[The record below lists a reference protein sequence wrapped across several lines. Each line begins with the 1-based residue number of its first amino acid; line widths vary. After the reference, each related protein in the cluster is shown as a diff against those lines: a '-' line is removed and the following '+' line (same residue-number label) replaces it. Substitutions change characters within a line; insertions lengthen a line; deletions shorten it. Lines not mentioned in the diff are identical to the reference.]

1 MKENCKEFIFVI
13 GKSEGMNAEKMIEGI
28 NKIVDTQ
35 KTGKDESIFTLVFF
49 NEAYK
54 FSASGKSFKE
64 MKKYNKITYVPKGKS
79 ALWDAMGYSMD
90 TVGERLSETSQ
101 ENMPCQV
108 CMIVIGESDNASTVY
123 DFARL
128 DEMIKVQKYTYK
140 WDFVFY
146 GDKESG
152 FDINKGGKF
161 ENYEAMFEAINNYI
175 TSLRQ

>member
-13 GKSEGMNAEKMIEGI
+13 GKSEGMDAEKMIEGI

-35 KTGKDESIFTLVFF
+35 KKGNDESIFTLAFF
-49 NEAYK
+49 NEVCK
-54 FSASGKSFKE
+54 ISASGKSFKE

-90 TVGERLSETSQ
+90 SVGERLSETSD

-108 CMIVIGESDNASTVY
+108 CMIVIGENDSASTVY
-123 DFARL
+123 DFDRIA
-128 DEMIKVQKYTYK
+128 EMVKVQKYTYK

-146 GDKESG
+146 GDGESG
-152 FDINKGGKF
+152 FDINKGGKMDD
-161 ENYEAMFEAINNYI
+161 YDKMFEAINNYI
-175 TSLRQ
+175 TSLR